1 MPLSA
6 EIVESDSKKE
16 RECSSGPVPQKREQG
31 RVCSYCCA
39 HEADELSAFL
49 LLIESDNHYRVD
61 EVMKKSASEV
71 TERVTFVADN
81 YVERGPFIRKY
92 LKFGPGVGS
101 AYAVIHQAQEQG
113 TYLSHLPRIYAVYQL
128 KDELVAVM
136 EYLRGETL
144 QDAVLRCGPSFQ
156 LAQETFPQVCEAV
169 RELHESFNPPLIH
182 RDLKPA
188 NIVLSNGRVFLI
200 DFGIARVYRS
210 GSASD
215 TSHLGTRAYAPP
227 EQYGFGQTDTRSDVY
242 ALGMVLYYCLTGRT
256 AEVADRESAFAHPLV
271 PEEYRSIIE
280 RACAFDPRNRYDS
293 VEDLQRAFALATD
306 KYVRDFDNIPEEAES
321 KAGRFRPDCRCG
333 KNVVS
338 GRSALFSLAQ
348 RIPIPL
354 GLAWNA
360 LLCITWLFVVAA
372 SVGNC
377 FWPSPGIPESGY
389 PLWFRM
395 VEYFVFLTPASAC
408 VAYELSDRR
417 LLWRKYPALRRLP
430 LYTELTIVGIA
441 VPFLLAVVMTLLSGI
456 AGV

>member
-113 TYLSHLPRIYAVYQL
+113 TYLSHLPRIYAAYLL
-128 KDELVAVM
+128 KDELVVVM

-169 RELHESFNPPLIH
+169 RELHEYFNPPLIH

-188 NIVLSNGRVFLI
+188 NIVLLKWQGLPN
-200 DFGIARVYRS
+200 
-210 GSASD
+210 
-215 TSHLGTRAYAPP
+215 
-227 EQYGFGQTDTRSDVY
+227 
-242 ALGMVLYYCLTGRT
+242 
-256 AEVADRESAFAHPLV
+256 
-271 PEEYRSIIE
+271 
-280 RACAFDPRNRYDS
+280 
-293 VEDLQRAFALATD
+293 
-306 KYVRDFDNIPEEAES
+306 
-321 KAGRFRPDCRCG
+321 RFRNCP
-333 KNVVS
+333 
-338 GRSALFSLAQ
+338 
-348 RIPIPL
+348 
-354 GLAWNA
+354 
-360 LLCITWLFVVAA
+360 
-372 SVGNC
+372 SV
-377 FWPSPGIPESGY
+377 P
-389 PLWFRM
+389 
-395 VEYFVFLTPASAC
+395 
-408 VAYELSDRR
+408 
-417 LLWRKYPALRRLP
+417 
-430 LYTELTIVGIA
+430 
-441 VPFLLAVVMTLLSGI
+441 
-456 AGV
+456 

>member
-61 EVMKKSASEV
+61 EVMKRSASEV

-128 KDELVAVM
+128 KDELVVVM
-136 EYLRGETL
+136 EYLQGETL

-156 LAQETFPQVCEAV
+156 LAQEAFPQVCEAV
-169 RELHESFNPPLIH
+169 RELHECFNPPLIH

-210 GSASD
+210 GSVSD

-227 EQYGFGQTDTRSDVY
+227 EQYGFGQTDTRSDFRY
-242 ALGMVLYYCLTGRT
+242 GPVLLLDWT
-256 AEVADRESAFAHPLV
+256 
-271 PEEYRSIIE
+271 YR
-280 RACAFDPRNRYDS
+280 
-293 VEDLQRAFALATD
+293 
-306 KYVRDFDNIPEEAES
+306 
-321 KAGRFRPDCRCG
+321 
-333 KNVVS
+333 
-338 GRSALFSLAQ
+338 
-348 RIPIPL
+348 
-354 GLAWNA
+354 
-360 LLCITWLFVVAA
+360 
-372 SVGNC
+372 
-377 FWPSPGIPESGY
+377 
-389 PLWFRM
+389 
-395 VEYFVFLTPASAC
+395 
-408 VAYELSDRR
+408 
-417 LLWRKYPALRRLP
+417 
-430 LYTELTIVGIA
+430 
-441 VPFLLAVVMTLLSGI
+441 
-456 AGV
+456 